1 MNAEALA
8 EGAGVVAALPTDLA
22 TKVDYA
28 EVLSVDQITLRL
40 RDGREVRWGSAEQSA
55 EKAEVLQALLAR
67 KAQGYDVSVPG
78 QPTIRN

>member
-8 EGAGVVAALPTDLA
+8 EGAGVVAALPAGLA

-40 RDGREVRWGSAEQSA
+40 RDGREVLWGSAEQSA
-55 EKAEVLQALLAR
+55 EKAEVLQAC
-67 KAQGYDVSVPG
+67 
-78 QPTIRN
+78 

>member
-28 EVLSVDQITLRL
+28 EVISVDQITLRL
-40 RDGREVRWGSAEQSA
+40 RDGREVLWGSAEQSDG
-55 EKAEVLQALLAR
+55 EGGGAR
-67 KAQGYDVSVPG
+67 GAARAGRRRAGLRRQRPG
-78 QPTIRN
+78 MPTT